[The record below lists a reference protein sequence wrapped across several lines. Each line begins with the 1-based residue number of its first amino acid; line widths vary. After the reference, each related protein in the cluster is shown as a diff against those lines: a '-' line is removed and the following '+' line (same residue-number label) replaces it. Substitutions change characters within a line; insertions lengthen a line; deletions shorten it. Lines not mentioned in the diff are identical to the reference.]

1 MIESQIEV
9 FDFGN
14 TLPTCV
20 VRTLVTHINDLFAI
34 TYRNPDRERTQSYLA
49 LSCFYSYR
57 FDVRCLSL
65 SFVIRV
71 AGARFLF
78 RLGIIHFGVIVK

>member
-1 MIESQIEV
+1 VIRTLE
-9 FDFGN
+9 N
-14 TLPTCV
+14 TLK
-20 VRTLVTHINDLFAI
+20 RFSFNNLQISL
-34 TYRNPDRERTQSYLA
+34 DRERTQSYLA

-57 FDVRCLSL
+57 SDVRCLSL
-65 SFVIRV
+65 SFVIGV